1 MKLFTIGLIAGT
13 AFAEPNLRPT
23 DRKLSGGGTATVTWP
38 DGPDSF
44 DGDTHTLTI
53 DDIDYD
59 DLNTANGVKVL
70 ALAYYKQ
77 EYGKQTACMDVRNQF
92 DDDVANYD
100 STGWS
105 EYQAH
110 LTAVDEYDSTDWDLY
125 QAHLTAVANYDSTD
139 WDLYQAHLTAVAT
152 YNTNYQCRQDY
163 ETNNPSSARLRAAKE
178 AAKINAR
185 RRLEITSQH
194 LLKALEYGN
203 MLTSTMIDTQCG
215 EEITNPG
222 DWEDSDD
229 YTGSTPSGPPGAWE
243 DSDDYTGSTPSG
255 PPGAWED
262 SDDYTGSIP
271 NDPANEPDSDNY
283 TWDYGDTTGNS
294 IGACDPDENT
304 DTCTLT
310 HSIIICRLQVISNV
324 IKALDPAMTD
334 ESIADT
340 VA

>member
-23 DRKLSGGGTATVTWP
+23 DRKLSGGETTTVTWP

-53 DDIDYD
+53 DNIDYD
-59 DLNTANGVKVL
+59 GLNTANGVKDL

-77 EYGKQTACMDVRNQF
+77 EYGKQTACMIKRDQF

-105 EYQAH
+105 DYQDHLTAVANYDTTGWSDYQDHLTAVANYDTTGWSDYQAH
-110 LTAVDEYDSTDWDLY
+110 LTAVDDYD
-125 QAHLTAVANYDSTD
+125 
-139 WDLYQAHLTAVAT
+139 
-152 YNTNYQCRQDY
+152 TNRQCRQDY

-178 AAKINAR
+178 AAEINAR

-203 MLTSTMIDTQCG
+203 MLTSTMIDTECG
-215 EEITNPG
+215 EEIPDPG
-222 DWEDSDD
+222 DW
-229 YTGSTPSGPPGAWE
+229 
-243 DSDDYTGSTPSG
+243 
-255 PPGAWED
+255 
-262 SDDYTGSIP
+262 TGSIP
-271 NDPANEPDSDNY
+271 NDPDNAPTWTGDIPLDPANAPTTTGY

-294 IGACDPDENT
+294 IGACDPDGNT

-310 HSIIICRLQVISNV
+310 HSIIFCRLQVISNV

-334 ESIADT
+334 ESIAAT

>member
-53 DDIDYD
+53 DNIDYD
-59 DLNTANGVKVL
+59 DLNTANGVKDL

-77 EYGKQTACMDVRNQF
+77 EYGKQTACMTKRGEF
-92 DDDVANYD
+92 DDAVDNYD

-105 EYQAH
+105 DYQ
-110 LTAVDEYDSTDWDLY
+110 D
-125 QAHLTAVANYDSTD
+125 HLTAVANY
-139 WDLYQAHLTAVAT
+139 
-152 YNTNYQCRQDY
+152 NTNYHCRQDY

-178 AAKINAR
+178 AAEINAR

-203 MLTSTMIDTQCG
+203 MLTSTMIDTECG
-215 EEITNPG
+215 EEITYPG
-222 DWEDSDD
+222 DW
-229 YTGSTPSGPPGAWE
+229 TG
-243 DSDDYTGSTPSG
+243 D
-255 PPGAWED
+255 
-262 SDDYTGSIP
+262 IP
-271 NDPANEPDSDNY
+271 NDPADAPTWTGDIPNDPADAPTWTGSIPQDPANAPTTTGY

-294 IGACDPDENT
+294 IGACDPDGNT

-310 HSIIICRLQVISNV
+310 HSIIVCRLQVISNV

-334 ESIADT
+334 QDIAAT